1 MPSGVFARCDIAWYL
16 LFIIFIQITDI
27 FLIFTRSHAVN
38 SLKRAVKGALTRKA
52 GVYENVGDCV
62 VSAAYLAGGVFR
74 TDKGQIV
81 RQADFDFI

>member
-16 LFIIFIQITDI
+16 LFIIFIQTTDI

-52 GVYENVGDCV
+52 GV
-62 VSAAYLAGGVFR
+62 
-74 TDKGQIV
+74 
-81 RQADFDFI
+81 